1 MHFKKLATLLLTVC
15 MIASSLV
22 GCASG
27 SNSSTAPSA
36 AAPSSAAPSA
46 EPAAPAEEPSGDTS
60 LTGKRVRVVIGSTST
75 GGDSYMVADMVTRY
89 LGEEMGFN
97 GKVDPVGN
105 AAALDAISKAK
116 GDGTTIMMFH
126 DMTFLSVLFGA
137 VDEKYALE
145 NLTVGPRIGQNPGGC
160 YAAHKDAP
168 YSNLKE
174 AAEWL
179 KANPSEI
186 VRINIESGGASH
198 LTFAAYWLWVNETYG
213 EEVSSRVKAIVGGS
227 TDEKKQRL
235 WDGNT
240 DVIYGD
246 YSAFVEF
253 TKEGVDNKL
262 AMKMM
267 DPADAID
274 GVDLATM
281 AQNGVTFGGQP
292 FVFSKDFA
300 MYFPKDMDE
309 AVLNEIAAAMQRVAA
324 NPNFQAEMAK
334 LKYKTV
340 SPEETELSA
349 SQQFIFN
356 KREMSKALIE
366 AAPSLDDLT

>member
-36 AAPSSAAPSA
+36 AASSSAAPSA

-186 VRINIESGGASH
+186 VRINIESGGTSH